1 MYSTNI
7 IFEKECVHNP
17 KINVGPQISV
27 DNLGKL
33 KTTSKFIIFSCCAEK
48 VCWIYETLQ
57 T

>member
-7 IFEKECVHNP
+7 IFEKERVDNP

-48 VCWIYETLQ
+48 VC
-57 T
+57 